1 MAKVRLVRSEGRTV
15 EIEILGHAG
24 FAEKGNDI
32 VCAGLSTV
40 IQSLVIGLTEILERT
55 DVKIQRN
62 PEGGY
67 MSVKIGGP
75 EEKCVTV
82 LMETAAKS
90 LRAMAESYPSHV
102 LITEVDNDEV
112 F

>member
-1 MAKVRLVRSEGRTV
+1 
-15 EIEILGHAG
+15 
-24 FAEKGNDI
+24 
-32 VCAGLSTV
+32 
-40 IQSLVIGLTEILERT
+40 
-55 DVKIQRN
+55 VKIQRN